1 SSVPA
6 PISSAAGG
14 LASRPGAT
22 LATAAPCRWTATVQ
36 LGNVGLGG
44 SFAGADVTASD
55 APTVNTTVG
64 SGKTVEITGSL
75 LVKSLTQQYAYV
87 NGLTYSVGGI
97 VGIGVINPTA
107 TTGGM
112 ISTGFDGTVTKA
124 ETVTVSAVDTVRTN
138 ATAPGGTGW
147 CAVGIHDFTATAT
160 TGPKITTSVGGTIT
174 AHMDVVV
181 ESVVF
186 TDTQAISTGVVFAG
200 VAAVSKLSVV
210 ATDETKIS
218 TDVTGPRPSPAGNIR
233 ISAYHDYDAKAT
245 PKPKLLDT
253 FQTVASI
260 ENTNISLFVQVD
272 HGAKISADA

>member
-1 SSVPA
+1 TGNNVSF
-6 PISSAAGG
+6 ISRLNSNASGG
-14 LASRPGAT
+14 LELPAGAT
-22 LATAAPCRWTATVQ
+22 LVNGVAYPSTATVQ

-138 ATAPGGTGW
+138 ATASGGTGSFG
-147 CAVGIHDFTATAT
+147 VGIHD
-160 TGPKITTSVGGTIT
+160 V
-174 AHMDVVV
+174 
-181 ESVVF
+181 
-186 TDTQAISTGVVFAG
+186 
-200 VAAVSKLSVV
+200 
-210 ATDETKIS
+210 
-218 TDVTGPRPSPAGNIR
+218 
-233 ISAYHDYDAKAT
+233 
-245 PKPKLLDT
+245 
-253 FQTVASI
+253 
-260 ENTNISLFVQVD
+260 
-272 HGAKISADA
+272 

>member
-1 SSVPA
+1 
-6 PISSAAGG
+6 
-14 LASRPGAT
+14 
-22 LATAAPCRWTATVQ
+22 
-36 LGNVGLGG
+36 
-44 SFAGADVTASD
+44 
-55 APTVNTTVG
+55 
-64 SGKTVEITGSL
+64 
-75 LVKSLTQQYAYV
+75 AYV

-138 ATAPGGTGW
+138 ATASGGTGSFG
-147 CAVGIHDFTATAT
+147 VGIHDVTATAA
-160 TGPKITTSVGGTIT
+160 TGPKTTTSVGGTIT

-218 TDVTGPRPSPAGNIR
+218 TDVTGTLTSTAGNIR

-260 ENTNISLFVQVD
+260 ENTNISLFVHAD
-272 HGAKISADA
+272 HGAKSSADAKADPSASTESGSGPPAVNGTITVDSRSANRAEARARASGGAAVSVTEGIDPTATAEGTTSATLAGNVL